1 MKILLP
7 FLILLSVICVGASE
21 IPGLKI
27 GETAPDF
34 SLPGSV
40 PEPLTLAALRAKGP
54 VALVFVRSADWCPF
68 CRNQLK
74 NLEAARADIEAAG
87 VQLVALS
94 YDSPATNAAA
104 AEKLGLKFPLLSD
117 AGSKV
122 IDAYGIRNHEAQGR
136 GAGIPH
142 PVVFIV
148 DRTGVIRAKLA
159 REAYRDRPESA
170 EIIAAARSLP

>member
-1 MKILLP
+1 MRICSALLAL
-7 FLILLSVICVGASE
+7 FLSAGLFGAE
-21 IPGLKI
+21 LPGLKV
-27 GETAPDF
+27 GETAPAF
-34 SLPGSV
+34 ALASSTGGS
-40 PEPLTLAALRAKGP
+40 LTLKNVLAEGP

-74 NLEAARADIEAAG
+74 DLETARPDIAAAG
-87 VQLVALS
+87 LQLVALS
-94 YDSPATNAAA
+94 YDAPATNAAA

-117 AGSKV
+117 VGSKV

-148 DRTGVIRAKLA
+148 DRAGVIRAKLG

-170 EIIAAARSLP
+170 EIIAAAKSLP